1 MNIQFYFMR
10 RIIRISLLVFFLL
23 FMSGCASVKT
33 VVRDAT
39 GILTAVMSLTDQNNG
54 KTLDQLNAVEE
65 HILDSCETLFIS
77 ADHAL
82 QNEGIPVLVKLG
94 ALFNSRGCQRTVN
107 NARQELDMISL

>member
-23 FMSGCASVKT
+23 FMSGCAGVKT

-39 GILTAVMSLTDQNNG
+39 GILTTVMSLIDQNNG
-54 KTLDQLNAVEE
+54 NTLDQLNEVEE
-65 HILDSCETLFIS
+65 HILVSCETLFIS

-82 QNEGIPVLVKLG
+82 HNEGIPVLVKLG

-107 NARQELDMISL
+107 NARQELDMINL